1 MMKKRLFAIIPYAI
15 VLAVD
20 FYLLPSLINNTG
32 AAMLMMLCI
41 MPLLALFCS
50 VIYGVRQGFDFLLPI
65 TAMILFIP
73 TIFIYFNESAWVY
86 VIAYGIIILVGNG
99 IGRIFYKKR

>member
-1 MMKKRLFAIIPYAI
+1 MKKRLFAIIPYAI

-32 AAMLMMLCI
+32 VAMLMMLCI

-86 VIAYGIIILVGNG
+86 VIAYGIIILVGSG